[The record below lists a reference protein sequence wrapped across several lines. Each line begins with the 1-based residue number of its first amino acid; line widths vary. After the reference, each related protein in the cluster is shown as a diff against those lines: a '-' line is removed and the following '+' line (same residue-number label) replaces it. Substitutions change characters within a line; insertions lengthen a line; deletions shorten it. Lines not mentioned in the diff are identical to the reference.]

1 MLKHLFV
8 VISVSLLAVAC
19 GGGAEGAKSA
29 DDAAKTDAPAAD
41 APKADAPAADAPK
54 ADAPAGDAKP
64 AGEAAPK

>member
-19 GGGAEGAKSA
+19 GGGAEE
-29 DDAAKTDAPAAD
+29 AKTPADAPKEGAAAEAPKEGAPAAD
-41 APKADAPAADAPK
+41 APKEGAPAA
-54 ADAPAGDAKP
+54 DAKP